1 VVEIL
6 FPVDAAIRAWFAS
19 IHFPALDRVMVA
31 ATLVGTAGGIWILL
45 GFVVAAWK
53 PAARAGVWQT
63 LLALGLTGLIVDDV
77 LKPSLARPR
86 PWVSI
91 ADVRVIAERPV
102 TYSLPSGHAATA
114 FAGAYGLT
122 RLVRRRRRG
131 WIWGLAVLIAVS
143 RVYVGVHYPSD
154 VLAGAVVG
162 LACGAFVFAG
172 TRWDD

>member
-1 VVEIL
+1 MDVLYGLDVA
-6 FPVDAAIRAWFAS
+6 VRRWFAG
-19 IHFPALDRVMVA
+19 INFPALDRVMVT
-31 ATLVGTAGGIWILL
+31 ATIVGTASMIWIIL
-45 GFVVAAWK
+45 GLMVAVRK
-53 PAARAGVWQT
+53 PSVRPGVWQL

-77 LKPSLARPR
+77 LKPSLARER

-91 ADVRVIAERPV
+91 ADVRVIATRPV

-122 RLVRRRRRG
+122 RLVRRRHG
-131 WIWGLAVLIAVS
+131 VIWALAILIALS

-162 LACGAFVFAG
+162 LSCGAFVFAG
-172 TRWDD
+172 ARWDD